1 MAKYD
6 PAYRHDRA
14 GRLVDAQAFE
24 PLEFDTSCFAPK
36 LLAEFKQDA
45 RSTVRIEN
53 EGLTRKRIGLKLN
66 QLIALRTMVQQLFR
80 KQ

>member
-36 LLAEFKQDA
+36 FLAEFKQAPAA
-45 RSTVRIEN
+45 RF
-53 EGLTRKRIGLKLN
+53 GLK
-66 QLIALRTMVQQLFR
+66 MKV
-80 KQ
+80 